1 MSNEAHNKDWI
12 SRLDGLDHAAGEAG
26 LDKSAAWDRLH
37 TRMQS
42 KQGKSKT
49 GWYWAAAACL
59 LAACLIP
66 ALLTHKQ
73 KYTGVHILPAVASH
87 HLDTP
92 ATLMLSKKDT
102 PVKVVKEMNK
112 PVAAQQELAA
122 ILPALIHPVNPTNIT
137 AALKKDTLQITDT
150 MLAAVPVS
158 TTPKKMRVVHINEL
172 GEVTTTDAVAYP
184 EYKPFTI
191 RVNSPAS
198 LGNQTIANNTLN
210 IHLSPKN

>member
-42 KQGKSKT
+42 KQRKSKA
-49 GWYWAAAACL
+49 GWYWASAACL

-73 KYTGVHILPAVASH
+73 KYTGVHISPAVASH

-92 ATLMLSKKDT
+92 ATLVLSKKEA
-102 PVKVVKEMNK
+102 PVKVLKEMNK
-112 PVAAQQELAA
+112 PVAAQQEVAA

-150 MLAAVPVS
+150 MLAAVPIS

-172 GEVTTTDAVAYP
+172 GEATVSEVVYP

-191 RVNSPAS
+191 SINNPVSW
-198 LGNQTIANNTLN
+198 GNQTIANNTLN

>member
-12 SRLDGLDHAAGEAG
+12 SKLDGLDHAAGEAV
-26 LDKSAAWDRLH
+26 LDKNAAWDRLH

-42 KQGKSKT
+42 KQRKSKAL
-49 GWYWAAAACL
+49 WYWAAAACL
-59 LAACLIP
+59 VAACLIP

-73 KYTGVHILPAVASH
+73 KYTGVHIPPAITSR

-92 ATLMLSKKDT
+92 ATLVLSKKEV

-112 PVAAQQELAA
+112 QIATQQELAV
-122 ILPALIHPVNPTNIT
+122 ILPAVNPTNIT
-137 AALKKDTLQITDT
+137 ATLKKDTLQITDT
-150 MLAAVPVS
+150 MLAAVPAIA
-158 TTPKKMRVVHINEL
+158 TPKKMRVVHINEL
-172 GEVTTTDAVAYP
+172 GEATVSEVVYP

-191 RVNSPAS
+191 SINNPVSW
-198 LGNQTIANNTLN
+198 GNQTIANNTLN